1 MASCPLASACEMSRH
16 HGWVE
21 LETGNHLIS
30 DLSCRV
36 YSEYILTK
44 LSIGPSVGRYSVF
57 RVALPHFLSALDL
70 ALHNKLF
77 AHFNLTEIK
86 ANLKS
91 WGNILMLLCSY

>member
-1 MASCPLASACEMSRH
+1 MAGWSQTLARQSYH
-16 HGWVE
+16 ILHVE
-21 LETGNHLIS
+21 
-30 DLSCRV
+30 C
-36 YSEYILTK
+36 ILMTK